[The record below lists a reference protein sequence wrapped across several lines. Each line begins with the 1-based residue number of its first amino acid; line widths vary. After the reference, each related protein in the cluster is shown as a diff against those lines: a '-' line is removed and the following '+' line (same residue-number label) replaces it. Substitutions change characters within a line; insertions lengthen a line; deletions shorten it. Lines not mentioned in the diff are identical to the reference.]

1 MSARPTRATTAGRI
15 YLDLRK
21 RAKEQGRPTAEL
33 QQLYALEGFLTRL
46 PASMHAHR
54 FVLKGGVLLAAFDA
68 RRATKDVD
76 LAATGLSNN
85 PESVRTAVANV
96 LEVEI
101 DDGLTFAIE
110 GMQAQTIRE
119 SDSYSGVRVSI
130 PCQLATA
137 TVDFHVDVN
146 VGDPISPPA
155 QTITIPRLLGGDPI
169 EVIGYPISMVLAEKI
184 VTAIERGIANTRWRD
199 FADLFILSRKH
210 AVDAADLRRSIQA
223 VANHRETTPTS
234 LTDSLEGLAQIAQP
248 RWTAWLRRSR
258 QPDVPDELTEVLEH
272 IAAFAD
278 PLLSGSP
285 PTGRWTPDSAEWT

>member
-1 MSARPTRATTAGRI
+1 MSTRPTRATTAGRI

-46 PASMHAHR
+46 PASEHAHR

-76 LAATGLSNN
+76 LAATGLSSD
-85 PESVRTAVANV
+85 PESVRTAVAKV
-96 LEVEI
+96 LQVEI
-101 DDGLTFAIE
+101 DDGLTFSIE
-110 GMQAQTIRE
+110 DLHTQTIRE
-119 SDSYSGVRVSI
+119 SDSYSGARVSI

-184 VTAIERGIANTRWRD
+184 VTAIERGVANTRWRD
-199 FADLFILSRKH
+199 FADLFTLSRKH
-210 AVDAADLRRSIQA
+210 AVNAAELRCSIQA
-223 VANHRETTPTS
+223 VADHRHATPTS
-234 LTDSLEGLAQIAQP
+234 LTDTLEGLAQIAQP
-248 RWTAWLRRSR
+248 KWAAWLRRSK
-258 QPDVPDELTEVLEH
+258 QPDVPEELADVLEH

-285 PTGRWTPDSAEWT
+285 PTGRWDPGVAEWS